1 MRCQARTL
9 VVLLLGLF
17 SLVVAFESK
26 EQQLIGAAE
35 NDEFPPIRDADPA
48 EDQLNQQA
56 RNIVFHTARRQ
67 SKVNRIRSGTVKIRI
82 QIPSTDLDTMFCVTR
97 VSGPI
102 DYLGVARCQYVADQF
117 FAYNVENGTLQ
128 SYGAETDGY
137 WVPAKTVPTE
147 LKDIFTGNLPF
158 ILTRTQP
165 SSREGWGLFVPA
177 TVRVVY
183 TRKGFQV
190 NFCMVA
196 SVTGWR
202 MTISAKMVWN
212 AWGRCP
218 MMHILTPA
226 DDQLTGPIV
235 QFRLNQT
242 ESGRWTVVQQCAT
255 FSDTAVL
262 PRSAL
267 VMKDC
272 VPGAVNQQF
281 TYNIIT
287 KHLFSTV
294 NNAGLF
300 FWWRGPI
307 KALPDLSDDDEG
319 YGWNVPIRR
328 PGSIVAVDHRGYS
341 GVCWSNLNDDVIAG
355 QNCGTFAMLPTQ
367 FTLLYR
373 LVNRADVYQSV
384 FVTEQT
390 RNNMTRCLTI
400 RRMAQA
406 NSGQSPETSALWD
419 FYFDTCD
426 FGVFRLDQRFVLA
439 SPSIP
444 CTPTYCK
451 GTLRWAGDTNVMVT
465 PSSPATYHAVG
476 VTPLVGS
483 SIMEGY
489 LFVLPYQRFDRIQR
503 MSGNRTACISNN
515 NPTAILTDKPTAC
528 ATLRVLPIDKI
539 SPESL
544 DSQVTIIARYD
555 YRSMWAVP
563 NDRNT
568 NPNYDTLR
576 RDLNHEPSQDFKD
589 KFGRDFDY
597 FVGDLGATGVRRF
610 RVLGSGLHP
619 QPSGELR
626 ANTDPDHPNG
636 ITLPLQ
642 YDDIQ
647 SYDYISIDLY
657 FRVNRDE
664 IRARGKKN
672 SFLLMSFARS
682 AGCVVYVTFMG
693 KPGIQCYRKGDVFA
707 SDQVLQYPQ
716 DLFDG
721 RFHKVSVLFPPTSS
735 TGFIQ
740 LFVDG
745 QLISHLV
752 RDQWWSMANTGQS
765 VNFFYD
771 PNFWMYQ
778 PLPASLLRASLV
790 GAQNYTLIRE
800 IAARK
805 AILTAK
811 FQGDSTQI
819 VKVPAITTV
828 WRGCKLIRG
837 TGVHYEGLVCSVLA
851 RQNGTH
857 LTLPRDV
864 FSLGCS
870 RPGCSI
876 SFLPNQARI
885 ADQYR
890 FIYRPNYPEGFV
902 SENVGD
908 PALFQDPARLTDGF
922 KTETVSFGLKFTP
935 EDTTDTEDQDN
946 QDSNHHDGTN
956 LLQVGI
962 ADVAKYRCTQSCCV
976 RVGSIEVRTDSL
988 TDEIF

>member
-1 MRCQARTL
+1 MR
-9 VVLLLGLF
+9 
-17 SLVVAFESK
+17 
-26 EQQLIGAAE
+26 
-35 NDEFPPIRDADPA
+35 
-48 EDQLNQQA
+48 
-56 RNIVFHTARRQ
+56 
-67 SKVNRIRSGTVKIRI
+67 
-82 QIPSTDLDTMFCVTR
+82 
-97 VSGPI
+97 
-102 DYLGVARCQYVADQF
+102 
-117 FAYNVENGTLQ
+117 
-128 SYGAETDGY
+128 
-137 WVPAKTVPTE
+137 
-147 LKDIFTGNLPF
+147 
-158 ILTRTQP
+158 
-165 SSREGWGLFVPA
+165 
-177 TVRVVY
+177 
-183 TRKGFQV
+183 
-190 NFCMVA
+190 
-196 SVTGWR
+196 
-202 MTISAKMVWN
+202 
-212 AWGRCP
+212 
-218 MMHILTPA
+218 
-226 DDQLTGPIV
+226 
-235 QFRLNQT
+235 
-242 ESGRWTVVQQCAT
+242 
-255 FSDTAVL
+255 
-262 PRSAL
+262 
-267 VMKDC
+267 
-272 VPGAVNQQF
+272 
-281 TYNIIT
+281 
-287 KHLFSTV
+287 
-294 NNAGLF
+294 
-300 FWWRGPI
+300 
-307 KALPDLSDDDEG
+307 
-319 YGWNVPIRR
+319 
-328 PGSIVAVDHRGYS
+328 
-341 GVCWSNLNDDVIAG
+341 
-355 QNCGTFAMLPTQ
+355 
-367 FTLLYR
+367 
-373 LVNRADVYQSV
+373 
-384 FVTEQT
+384 
-390 RNNMTRCLTI
+390 
-400 RRMAQA
+400 
-406 NSGQSPETSALWD
+406 
-419 FYFDTCD
+419 
-426 FGVFRLDQRFVLA
+426 
-439 SPSIP
+439 
-444 CTPTYCK
+444 
-451 GTLRWAGDTNVMVT
+451 
-465 PSSPATYHAVG
+465 
-476 VTPLVGS
+476 
-483 SIMEGY
+483 
-489 LFVLPYQRFDRIQR
+489 
-503 MSGNRTACISNN
+503 
-515 NPTAILTDKPTAC
+515 
-528 ATLRVLPIDKI
+528 
-539 SPESL
+539 
-544 DSQVTIIARYD
+544 
-555 YRSMWAVP
+555 
-563 NDRNT
+563 
-568 NPNYDTLR
+568 
-576 RDLNHEPSQDFKD
+576 
-589 KFGRDFDY
+589 
-597 FVGDLGATGVRRF
+597 
-610 RVLGSGLHP
+610 P

-626 ANTDPDHPNG
+626 ANVKSKRPNG
-636 ITLPLQ
+636 VSLPL
-642 YDDIQ
+642 YYEDIRKHA
-647 SYDYISIDLY
+647 YLSIDLY

-922 KTETVSFGLKFTP
+922 KTVTVSFGLKFSP
-935 EDTTDTEDQDN
+935 ENVTNDLLVDEQPVDQGAEVSQGQDGGN
-946 QDSNHHDGTN
+946 QDGGNQDGGNQDGGNQDGGYEITADDTSPEVNNRGGQNQNDGTN

-962 ADVAKYRCTQSCCV
+962 GDLTSYRCVQSCCV
-976 RVGSIEVRTDSL
+976 SINNVDADQDDDWDNEL
-988 TDEIF
+988 F